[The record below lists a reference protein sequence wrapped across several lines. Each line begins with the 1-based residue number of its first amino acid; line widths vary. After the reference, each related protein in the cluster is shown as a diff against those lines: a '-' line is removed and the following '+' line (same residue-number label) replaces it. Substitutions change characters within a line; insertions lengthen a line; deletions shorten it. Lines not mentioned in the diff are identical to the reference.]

1 MKKIKKPSIVLF
13 DLDNTL
19 YDYDSAHNDAIK
31 AVSKKVKNLLNIN
44 EKEFIELYED
54 AKKIVKSR
62 ISNTASSHNRL
73 LYFQK
78 LIELKGLGQ
87 QVLIALD
94 LNQTY
99 WNKFLIS
106 ANIFDGVYE
115 VFDELR
121 LNGVKIGLVTDLTAD
136 IQFRKIIKFGLGH
149 CFDCI
154 VTSEE
159 AGKDKP
165 NENCFNIALKK
176 LGIDK
181 SREEN
186 IWMIGDDLIKDIKGS
201 KVSINA
207 IGFIFQKKKKVIN
220 EFSPDYYFSDFYEL
234 LNIIKDVFK

>member
-1 MKKIKKPSIVLF
+1 MKELKKPSIVLF

-19 YDYDSAHNDAIK
+19 YDYDTAHNDALK
-31 AVSKKVKNLLNIN
+31 TVAKKVKNLLNIDEN
-44 EKEFIELYED
+44 EFIKLYEQS
-54 AKKIVKSR
+54 KKAIKKR
-62 ISNTASSHNRL
+62 IPDTASSHNRL

-87 QVLIALD
+87 QVLLALD

-106 ANIFDGVYE
+106 ANVYDGVYD
-115 VFDELR
+115 VLDELR

-136 IQFRKIIKFGLGH
+136 IQFRKLIKFGLGH

-159 AGKDKP
+159 TGKDKP
-165 NENCFNIALKK
+165 NENCFYIALEK
-176 LGIDK
+176 LGINDFNK
-181 SREEN
+181 ES
-186 IWMIGDDLIKDIKGS
+186 IWMIGDDINKDIKGS

-207 IGFIFQKKKKVIN
+207 VGFIFQKKKKEVKEYN
-220 EFSPDYYFSDFYEL
+220 SDYYFSDF
-234 LNIIKDVFK
+234 NSFTKIIKNVFK